1 MSQEPTG
8 PLPEPEA
15 VRTGRFAT
23 LNRTFKAF
31 TYRDY
36 RLLWAGSFT
45 SSIGTWMQQVAQA
58 WLIFTMTHSASLL
71 AFDGFLGAVPFLL
84 FSLFGGVF
92 ADRFDRRRILLSSQ
106 FVQPSSA
113 FLLAGLIATNHVQV
127 WMILTLSF
135 VVGFAQSFGG
145 PAYQALVPTL
155 VDRKDVSNAV
165 ALNSIQFNLA
175 RVIGPMLAGI
185 AFYKFGAAWCFALN
199 GISFI
204 AVIFAILAL
213 KRGAPV
219 AASAERVWQSLKTGL
234 KAVRDDVALRGLV
247 AMAFTG
253 SFCSVAL
260 VTYLPVFAKDI
271 FHRDAKGFS
280 ELIASFGIGAVVGAI
295 GVAGFG
301 HVPRKGIVAVI
312 TQVLFGM
319 LMIAFALSR
328 NPLLSRAI
336 LVVAGAALMV
346 IFAMFM
352 TLVQTNVEDHMR
364 GRVVSIYTLAFRGAI
379 PLSNLTGALL
389 ALLAITLPPLLV
401 LVVDRFYRAV
411 REHPAAEGFV
421 RGLSLAVIGTFAVA
435 LAHLL
440 QGIGFSPQGIL
451 FLALSL
457 ILAATQRVPV
467 LLIIAGA
474 ALGGMLLRV

>member
-1 MSQEPTG
+1 MSREKIPQPD
-8 PLPEPEA
+8 PLAPAVGESGRLPAA
-15 VRTGRFAT
+15 VRFLA

-58 WLIFTMTHSASLL
+58 WLIFTMTGSASLL
-71 AFDGFLGAVPFLL
+71 ALDAFLGAAPFLL

-106 FVQPSSA
+106 FVQLTSA
-113 FLLAGLIATNHVQV
+113 FLLATLIATNHIQV

-175 RVIGPMLAGI
+175 RVVGPVLAGV

-199 GISFI
+199 GLSFV

-213 KRGAPV
+213 RRGAPV
-219 AASAERVWQSLKTGL
+219 TVAAENVWKSLKTGL
-234 KAVRDDVALRGLV
+234 KAVLDSSSLRGLV
-247 AMAFTG
+247 AMAFAG

-260 VTYLPVFAKDI
+260 VTYLPVFAKDV
-271 FHRDAKGFS
+271 FHGDAKALS
-280 ELIASFGIGAVVGAI
+280 ALIAWFGFGAVVGAI

-301 HVPRKGIVAVI
+301 HVQRKGIVAVT
-312 TQVLFGM
+312 TQMLFGF
-319 LMIAFALSR
+319 LMIGFSLSR
-328 NPLLSRAI
+328 RPAISYAI
-336 LVVAGAALMV
+336 LFVAGAALMV

-352 TLVQTNVEDHMR
+352 TLVQTNVEDHLR
-364 GRVVSIYTLAFRGAI
+364 GRVVSIYSLAFRGAM
-379 PLSNLTGALL
+379 PLSNLLGAGL
-389 ALLAITLPPLLV
+389 ASLISVPTILV
-401 LVVDRFYRAV
+401 ANGVV
-411 REHPAAEGFV
+411 
-421 RGLSLAVIGTFAVA
+421 
-435 LAHLL
+435 
-440 QGIGFSPQGIL
+440 L
-451 FLALSL
+451 FLLGSA
-457 ILAATQRVPV
+457 V
-467 LLIIAGA
+467 LLRRRTDGVTS
-474 ALGGMLLRV
+474 L